1 MCRQVSERSAAARRQ
16 LESGRAGWTP
26 TVARLAAGWEQHCQ
40 EQEAAL
46 ESRRQAAAEAQ
57 RVTEARLQRLA
68 AAAAQSV
75 QAGRHQLS
83 EQGQRL
89 TEEVQQRQQTATEEG
104 DRATPKAV

>member
-89 TEEVQQRQQTATEEG
+89 TEEVQQTATEEG
-104 DRATPKAV
+104 DRATPKAPR